1 MKIANHRLRKTTD
14 IERAYK
20 KGQSI
25 YDSAV
30 GVKVYRRGDAEPM
43 RIAFIVGVKVS
54 KRAVERNRLRRQ
66 YRELVRELIVN
77 PKPGVDVLVLVSRP
91 SLELTFA
98 EKRTRIEQI
107 LNRAK
112 LL

>member
-1 MKIANHRLRKTTD
+1 MKIANHRLRKTAD

-20 KGQSI
+20 KGQSV
-25 YDSAV
+25 YDPAV
-30 GVKVYRRGDAEPM
+30 GVKVYRRGDTEPL

-66 YRELVRELIVN
+66 YREIVRNLVKE
-77 PKPGVDVLVLVSRP
+77 PKAGLDVLILVSRP
-91 SLELTFA
+91 SLELSFA
-98 EKRTRIEQI
+98 EKREHIAS
-107 LNRAK
+107 LLGRAK

>member
-20 KGQSI
+20 KGQSV

-30 GVKVYRRGDAEPM
+30 GVKVYRRGDSDPM

-66 YRELVRELIVN
+66 YREIVREMIRE
-77 PKPGVDVLVLVSRP
+77 PKAGVDVLLLVSRP
-91 SLELTFA
+91 SLELSFA
-98 EKRTRIEQI
+98 EKRSRIES
-107 LNRAK
+107 LLTRAK